1 MTARLNSPTSG
12 WFTDTLLFLSSYT
25 PAFGALALRFDSPS
39 WLRIACIVLSA
50 AGASASIWFLVVM
63 RFFTKD
69 SVVIETIEDRGA
81 DVAGYLA
88 TYLLPVVV
96 LSTPTTLDVIAYAL
110 IFAVIGIIFVRS
122 RLVYV
127 NPTFY
132 IFWFRLFYVTTDH
145 GFEGY
150 LLTRSEPVPGDEF
163 QVVQRNRL
171 LLAVDTSDG
180 E

>member
-1 MTARLNSPTSG
+1 MTARLNPTSA
-12 WFTDTLLFLSSYT
+12 WLTDMLLFISSYT
-25 PAFGALALRFDSPS
+25 PAFGALALRFESPA
-39 WLRIACIVLSA
+39 WLRIACIVLTA
-50 AGASASIWFLVVM
+50 AGAISSTWFLIVM
-63 RFFTKD
+63 RFLTKD
-69 SVVIETIEDRGA
+69 SVVIDTVEDRGG

-96 LSTPTTLDVIAYAL
+96 LSTPTTLDVIAYAV
-110 IFAVIGIIFVRS
+110 IFGVIGIIFVRS

-150 LLTRSEPVPGDEF
+150 LLTRGEPVAGDRLE
-163 QVVQRNRL
+163 VVQHNKL
-171 LLAVDTSDG
+171 LLVVGTSYV

>member
-1 MTARLNSPTSG
+1 VTARRNRPLAA
-12 WFTDTLLFLSSYT
+12 WFTDMLLFLSSYT
-25 PAFGALALRFDSPS
+25 PAFGALALRFDSPT
-39 WLRIACIVLSA
+39 WLRVACAALTA
-50 AGASASIWFLVVM
+50 AGATASIWFLAVM
-63 RFFTKD
+63 RLFTKD
-69 SVVIETIEDRGA
+69 SVAIETIEDRGA

-96 LSTPTTLDVIAYAL
+96 LSTPTTLDVIAYAM

-132 IFWFRLFYVTTDH
+132 VFWFRLFYVTTDH

-150 LLTRSEPVPGDEF
+150 LLTRSEPVPGDRLR
-163 QVVQRNRL
+163 VVQRNKL
-171 LLAVDTSDG
+171 LLAVGTSNG